1 MTEQVNTPDHAEAGP
16 QHGQLTVTVYAPR
29 DPGPKTFHFPRT
41 ETVGAAA
48 AHAAQQFGYAGGT
61 PSFQNSEGEVLNR
74 DLSLVAARVHN
85 GDTLELVD
93 VGGGV

>member
-1 MTEQVNTPDHAEAGP
+1 MTEHVTTPEQAGAGP

-29 DPGPKTFHFPRT
+29 DPDPKTFHFPRA

-48 AHAAQQFGYAGGT
+48 TEAAQQFGYTGGT
-61 PSFQNSEGEVLNR
+61 PSFQNSKGEVLNR
-74 DLSLVAARVHN
+74 DLSLVAAHVHK

>member
-1 MTEQVNTPDHAEAGP
+1 MTEHGTTPEHAEAGP
-16 QHGQLTVTVYAPR
+16 QHSQLTVTVYAPR
-29 DPGPKTFHFPRT
+29 DPDPKTFHFPRT

-48 AHAAQQFGYAGGT
+48 TEAAQKFGYAGGT

-74 DLSLVAARVHN
+74 DLSLVAAHVHN